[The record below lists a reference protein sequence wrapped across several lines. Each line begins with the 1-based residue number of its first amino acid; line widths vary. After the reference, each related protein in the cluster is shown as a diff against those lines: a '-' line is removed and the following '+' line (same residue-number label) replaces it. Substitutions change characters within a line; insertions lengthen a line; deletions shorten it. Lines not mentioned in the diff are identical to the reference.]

1 MSGQVLEF
9 GDPCIGMIVWIVDGP
24 DRLMALD
31 IRQIFMLEA
40 QITVGRAAET
50 IVEISVDRPGVDNL
64 FGRK

>member
-1 MSGQVLEF
+1 
-9 GDPCIGMIVWIVDGP
+9 MIVWIVDGP

-40 QITVGRAAET
+40 QITVGQAAET